1 MIDPKT
7 IDAMTSTDPRCIPA
21 GLPHIHGQ
29 RIFLRPM
36 RHGDAIR
43 LLDLYGDPVVMRHT
57 DERPFPDLD
66 TVALMLESVHTL
78 LASGESLEWAIALK
92 DSDIL
97 IGTCGL
103 HSFDRATATAEVG
116 CLLMRSEW
124 GKGYMSEAV
133 RLLMGYAADVLRLR
147 RLKADVAVENH
158 RSQRLFSSLGY
169 RRVDAETWEVDLP
182 HRDRPP

>member
-1 MIDPKT
+1 
-7 IDAMTSTDPRCIPA
+7 MTA
-21 GLPHIHGQ
+21 ELPHIHGQ

-36 RHGDAIR
+36 RPDDAAR
-43 LLDLYGDPVVMRHT
+43 LLELYGDPVVMRYT

-66 TVALMLESVHTL
+66 TVALMLESVRTL

-116 CLLMRSEW
+116 CLLLRSEW
-124 GKGYMSEAV
+124 GKRYMSEAV

-147 RLKADVAVENH
+147 RLKADVAAENDRAH
-158 RSQRLFSSLGY
+158 RLFGRLGY
-169 RRVDAETWEVDLP
+169 RRVDTGTWEFDLP
-182 HRDRPP
+182 HGDLQP